1 MFFAR
6 LRLLSPGS
14 SGPENVDR
22 PLSNFD
28 VIGIP
33 TEQWSSHMFSCF
45 ENMVPSCLLSFF
57 CPCVMWG
64 QIVVRA
70 QIPMLIGIKNSFAC
84 FRGQS
89 GYGLFV
95 DYCFWSFAL
104 SLALILVLALVDIQ
118 SRILRY
124 FIGVL
129 IVAILGTVLLL
140 TGMSLTAFR
149 EK

>member
-1 MFFAR
+1 
-6 LRLLSPGS
+6 
-14 SGPENVDR
+14 
-22 PLSNFD
+22 
-28 VIGIP
+28 
-33 TEQWSSHMFSCF
+33 
-45 ENMVPSCLLSFF
+45 
-57 CPCVMWG
+57 MWG

-70 QIPMLIGIKNSFAC
+70 QIPMLIGIKNSFAF

-95 DYCFWSFAL
+95 DYYFWSFAL
-104 SLALILVLALVDIQ
+104 SLVLILVLALVDIQ